1 MHHILSTMKISLR
14 NVLFIFLSIGLL
26 YSCASKKD
34 LVYLQGIENQKSYEA
49 SLKYEIKL
57 QPDDLLSIV
66 VSAENPEVTT
76 PFNLP
81 QVQGNVGSTS
91 AGGRSFLIDNDGFIE
106 YPVLGKIKLAGL
118 TRTEATTKLTEMIG
132 NYINEPSIA
141 MKVLNFKITIL
152 GEVGKPGTF
161 TVTGERITI
170 LEALSLAGDLG
181 IYGKRKNVLII
192 HDDEGKK
199 TYTRIDVTN
208 ANLLNSPQYYLSQN
222 DVIVVEANRTK
233 LNSSVV
239 GPNIA
244 IWLTSV
250 SLVLT
255 LLIFFRSY

>member
-1 MHHILSTMKISLR
+1 MKISLR

-66 VSAENPEVTT
+66 VSAENPEITM

-81 QVQGNVGSTS
+81 QVQGNVGATSTS
-91 AGGRSFLIDNDGFIE
+91 GRTFLIDNDGFID
-106 YPVLGKIKLAGL
+106 YPVLGKIKLGGL
-118 TRTEATTKLTEMIG
+118 TRTQATAKLTEMIG
-132 NYINEPSIA
+132 NYINAPSIA
-141 MKVLNFKITIL
+141 MKILNFKISVL
-152 GEVGKPGTF
+152 GEVLRPGNY
-161 TVTGERITI
+161 TVNGERISI

-199 TYTRIDVTN
+199 TYTRIDITD

-255 LLIFFRSY
+255 LLVFFKSY